1 MTDLWWQTIDYLRH
15 GGFVMLPLVAVS
27 VVMWTLIIDRL
38 RTFAMWRQGDVDLAG
53 AVRLLAA
60 GPVVPPPR
68 SGLRKRLVH
77 DFLAERSGDIE
88 LDRDILGQCALRLR
102 LRLDERLAVIGVLAA
117 VAPLLGLLGT
127 VLGMIETFD
136 VIAVFGTGNSRA
148 MASGIGVALITTQ
161 TGLLVAIPG
170 LLMSNRLVRAA
181 QQLKT
186 HLSETCMALERRLV
200 AENPVGRSLS

>member
-1 MTDLWWQTIDYLRH
+1 MSDLWWQTMDYLRH

-38 RTFAMWRQGDVDLAG
+38 RTFAVLRQGDVDLAG
-53 AVRLLAA
+53 AVAMLAGKDA
-60 GPVVPPPR
+60 ADR
-68 SGLRKRLVH
+68 HGLRANLVRE
-77 DFLAERSGDIE
+77 FLIECSGDAE

-102 LRLDERLAVIGVLAA
+102 RQLDERLAVIGVLAA

-148 MASGIGVALITTQ
+148 LASGIGVALITTQ

-170 LLMSNRLVRAA
+170 LLMSNRLGRAA

-186 HLSETCMALERRLV
+186 RLDETRAALERRL
-200 AENPVGRSLS
+200 NGRTIAGSGMT

>member
-1 MTDLWWQTIDYLRH
+1 MADLWWQTIDYLRH

-38 RTFAMWRQGDVDLAG
+38 RTFTAWRHGDVDLAG
-53 AVRLLAA
+53 VVDLLAA
-60 GPVVPPPR
+60 GVPASAPQ
-68 SGLRKRLVH
+68 SGLRLRLVH
-77 DFLAERSGDIE
+77 DFLAERSGDLE
-88 LDRDILGQCALRLR
+88 LDRDILAQCALRLR
-102 LRLDERLAVIGVLAA
+102 LRLDNRLAVIGVLAA
-117 VAPLLGLLGT
+117 IAPLLGLLGT

-170 LLMSNRLVRAA
+170 LLMSNRLGRAA
-181 QQLKT
+181 QQLK
-186 HLSETCMALERRLV
+186 LRLDETRAALERQL
-200 AENPVGRSLS
+200 GREYQLESSQT